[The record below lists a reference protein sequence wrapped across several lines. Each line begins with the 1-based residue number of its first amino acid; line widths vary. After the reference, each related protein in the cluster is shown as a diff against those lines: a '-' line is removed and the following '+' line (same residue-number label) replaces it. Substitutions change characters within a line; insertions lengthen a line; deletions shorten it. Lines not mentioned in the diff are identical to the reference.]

1 MPGSLDSLP
10 TMSSHEPDPQDPLIR
25 TILISAAT
33 LAVSGFLATVLLV
46 TVMLSDNFNFM
57 NWME

>member
-1 MPGSLDSLP
+1 MPDQ
-10 TMSSHEPDPQDPLIR
+10 EPDPQDPIIR

-33 LAVSGFLATVLLV
+33 LAVSGFLATALLV

>member
-1 MPGSLDSLP
+1 
-10 TMSSHEPDPQDPLIR
+10 MSNHEPDPQDPLIR

-33 LAVSGFLATVLLV
+33 LAVSGFLTAFLLV

-57 NWME
+57 NWLE

>member
-1 MPGSLDSLP
+1 
-10 TMSSHEPDPQDPLIR
+10 MSTHEPDPQDPIIR

-33 LAVSGFLATVLLV
+33 LAVSGFLTIILV
-46 TVMLSDNFNFM
+46 FTVMISENFNFM